1 MLPLS
6 VKWLLFLFLF
16 FYYHYFR
23 VCHVEDLFLI
33 NELRLL
39 SFKRSFLVMDSFRVS
54 GGKR

>member
-16 FYYHYFR
+16 SYYHYFR